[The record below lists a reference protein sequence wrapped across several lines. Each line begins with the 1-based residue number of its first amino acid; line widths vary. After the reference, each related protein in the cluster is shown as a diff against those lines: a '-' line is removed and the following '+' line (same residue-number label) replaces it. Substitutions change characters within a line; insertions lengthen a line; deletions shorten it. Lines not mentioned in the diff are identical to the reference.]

1 MRLKTIVAVLLWL
14 ICVATQ
20 GLAQSTT
27 CQQLVS
33 LKLAN
38 HAVIASATE
47 IVGEPARCKVSG
59 AIDQTIGFEVNLP
72 ANWNHKLLVVG
83 SGGVND
89 AANFSCQEP

>member
-1 MRLKTIVAVLLWL
+1 MRKIFFAGAFCWL
-14 ICVATQ
+14 SVMSQAR
-20 GLAQSTT
+20 AQQST
-27 CQQLVS
+27 CQQLTS

-38 HAVIASATE
+38 NVVVVSATE
-47 IVGEPARCKVSG
+47 VAGETVRCKVSG
-59 AIDQTIGFEVNLP
+59 TIDQTSGFEVNLP